1 MNTQYNQGASLYNS
15 NNNTSIQIPS
25 IVFSTTSNSYQNIT
39 VAPQNIIKIST
50 NLATSMT
57 KMSNFTTTIN
67 EINQNITTSVALW
80 NANPANATQQLTIQS
95 LLPNLNGTLNYFENG
110 NQVMDF
116 NIFGNLFFSNGSKR
130 SQPNYYFSKVASFNI
145 NALTYANTV
154 SSYNPISLSN
164 LVTNQ
169 ICTNNNVGLSSLDS
183 SLVIDLHNN
192 LKNYTNLSNLIG
204 SYHCLDIESLYNN
217 FVGFGYVKYDLDYN
231 NTNDVKPN
239 VYGGALIQLINRYN
253 IYVSV
258 PNISPSTST
267 TTSSTSTT
275 SSTTSSSTTPT
286 SSTTSS
292 STTPTSSTTSSSTT
306 PIPGIDNYQIQLDV
320 SYLTYFGNLVS
331 QAQLNSNIS
340 QNTSS
345 SNGTSVSGLT
355 VPSTQQTTTN
365 IVPIGYNPA
374 IQ

>member
-1 MNTQYNQGASLYNS
+1 MTTQYNQGASLYNS
-15 NNNTSIQIPS
+15 NNSTSIQIPS

-80 NANPANATQQLTIQS
+80 NANATQQLTIQS
-95 LLPNLNGTLNYFENG
+95 LLPNLNGTVNYFENG

-217 FVGFGYVKYDLDYN
+217 FVGFGYVKYNLDYN

-267 TTSSTSTT
+267 TTSSTSST

-286 SSTTSS
+286 
-292 STTPTSSTTSSSTT
+292 TSSTTSSSTT

-320 SYLTYFGNLVS
+320 SYLTYFSNLVS
-331 QAQLNSNIS
+331 QSQLNSNIS

>member
-1 MNTQYNQGASLYNS
+1 MTTQYNQGAPLYNV
-15 NNNTSIQIPS
+15 NNNPVALQIPS
-25 IVFSTTSNSYQNIT
+25 VVFSTSSNSYQNIT
-39 VAPQNIIKIST
+39 VPPENIIKIST
-50 NLATSMT
+50 NPATSMT
-57 KMSNFTTTIN
+57 KMSNFTTTIDD
-67 EINQNITTSVALW
+67 INKSISDAVDTWNRNYPQPPGQELKVQSSLPTLNTTA
-80 NANPANATQQLTIQS
+80 
-95 LLPNLNGTLNYFENG
+95 NYFENG

-217 FVGFGYVKYDLDYN
+217 FVGFGYVKYNLDYN

-267 TTSSTSTT
+267 TTSSTSST

-286 SSTTSS
+286 
-292 STTPTSSTTSSSTT
+292 TSSTTSSSTT

-320 SYLTYFGNLVS
+320 SYLTYFSNLVS
-331 QAQLNSNIS
+331 QSQLNSNIS